1 MYLVNCH
8 FTQSKYCMKLF
19 LSTFLISISLGSLA
33 QSTIS
38 TADGMPLN
46 QPAAYVHGEIA
57 IIPEPVT
64 VTKQDGHFELPENI
78 LIQTTKP
85 AELKQAITFL
95 QERLSVPT
103 GYFVSATAIAANT
116 ANIRLVL
123 TDRNDAV
130 IGTEGYH
137 LQVTPQ
143 QIIITANK
151 PAGIFY
157 GVQTLMQLLPKE
169 IESKEE
175 VKNIK
180 WKVPCVNITDYP
192 RLGWRGLMFDVA
204 RHFFTKA
211 EVKQYIDAMVRYK
224 YNLLHLHLT
233 DDEGWRIE
241 IKGYPKLTEVGAWNV
256 KRVGTFGN
264 FIPPKADEPRNY
276 GGFYTQEDLREL
288 VAYAKERFVDI
299 LPEVD
304 VPGHSLA
311 AIASYPELSC
321 TPDAVNYKVRSGER
335 IMDWSRGVPPL
346 AMVDNTLCPA
356 NEKVYEFLDTVIS
369 QVAEIFPFE
378 YIHMGGDEASH
389 NFWEKTPQILELMKR
404 ENLKT
409 MPQVQS
415 YFERRVEKIVTKH
428 GKRFMAWDEVLEGGV
443 SQSTAV
449 MSWRDMKYG
458 VQAAKNKHEV
468 VMSPTQYAYLDYM
481 QADEIT
487 EPKVYKGLRLSRT
500 YEFDPIPEGVDPKYI
515 KGGQG
520 NLWTEQVYNIRQAE
534 YQTWPRGFAIAE
546 SVWSPK
552 EKKNWKNFFARTE
565 HHFERLDIAETK
577 YAPSVYDPI
586 FAVKR
591 TADGKLLV
599 TLSTEVE
606 DLDIYYSFDNSFPD
620 HFYPKYTEP
629 LVVPIDANMLR
640 VITYRGK
647 KPIGRMM
654 NMPIEELNKRA
665 PVKK

>member
-1 MYLVNCH
+1 MRLLLSSILLSVSIGSFAQNSVA
-8 FTQSKYCMKLF
+8 TKDNVF
-19 LSTFLISISLGSLA
+19 LE
-33 QSTIS
+33 
-38 TADGMPLN
+38 
-46 QPAAYVHGEIA
+46 QPANHAHSEIA

-64 VTKQDGHFELPENI
+64 IIKQEGHFVLPQSI
-78 LIQTTKP
+78 LIQAVKP
-85 AELKQAITFL
+85 AELKQSVAFL

-103 GYFVSATAIAANT
+103 GYFVSSTAAASNT
-116 ANIRLVL
+116 ANIKLVL
-123 TDRNDAV
+123 TDKNDAV
-130 IGTEGYH
+130 IGAEGYH

-143 QIIITANK
+143 QITITANK
-151 PAGIFY
+151 PSGIFY

-175 VKNIK
+175 VKDIK

-204 RHFFTKA
+204 RHFFTKE

-224 YNLLHLHLT
+224 YNILHLHLT

-256 KRVGTFGN
+256 KKVGTFGN

-276 GGFYTQEDLREL
+276 GGFYTQEDLKEL
-288 VAYAKERFVDI
+288 VAYAKDRFVNI

-321 TPDAVNYKVRSGER
+321 TPEAVNYKVRSGER
-335 IMDWSRGVPPL
+335 IMDWSRGAPPL

-356 NEKVYEFLDTVIS
+356 NEKVYEFLDTVVS
-369 QVAEIFPFE
+369 QVSKIFPFE
-378 YIHMGGDEASH
+378 YMHMGGDEAPH
-389 NFWEKTPQILELMKR
+389 NYWEKNPQILELMKR
-404 ENLKT
+404 ENLKN
-409 MPQVQS
+409 MHQVQS
-415 YFERRVEKIVTKH
+415 YFERRLEKIVAKH

-487 EPKVYKGLRLSRT
+487 EPKVYKGLRLSKT
-500 YEFDPIPEGVDPKYI
+500 YEFDPVPEGVDPKYI

-534 YQTWPRGFAIAE
+534 YQTWPRGFALAE

-565 HHFERLDIAETK
+565 QHFERLDIAETK

-665 PVKK
+665 PLKK

>member
-1 MYLVNCH
+1 MRFFISSIL
-8 FTQSKYCMKLF
+8 
-19 LSTFLISISLGSLA
+19 LSVSLGAAA
-33 QSTIS
+33 QSTITS
-38 TADGMPLN
+38 TESAFFSGSVNLAPN
-46 QPAAYVHGEIA
+46 EIA

-64 VTKQDGHFELPENI
+64 ITKQYGHFVLPESI
-78 LIQTTKP
+78 LIQSTRP
-85 AELKQAITFL
+85 AELKQTIAFL
-95 QERLSVPT
+95 QERLGVPT
-103 GYFVSATAIAANT
+103 GYFVSSTSTASNNT
-116 ANIRLVL
+116 NIKLVL
-123 TDRNDAV
+123 TDKNDAV
-130 IGTEGYH
+130 IGAEGYH

-143 QIIITANK
+143 QIVITANK

-157 GVQTLMQLLPKE
+157 GVQTLIQLLPKE

-175 VKNIK
+175 VAGIK
-180 WKVPCVNITDYP
+180 WQVPCVNITDYP

-204 RHFFTKA
+204 RHFFTKD

-224 YNLLHLHLT
+224 YNILHLHLT

-256 KRVGTFGN
+256 KKVGTFGN
-264 FIPPKADEPRNY
+264 FIPPKPDEPRNY
-276 GGFYTQEDLREL
+276 GGFYTQEDLKEL
-288 VAYAKERFVDI
+288 VAYAKARFVNI
-299 LPEVD
+299 MPEVD

-321 TPDAVNYKVRSGER
+321 TPEAVNYKVRSGER
-335 IMDWSRGVPPL
+335 IMDWSRGAPPL
-346 AMVDNTLCPA
+346 ALVDNTLCPA
-356 NEKVYEFLDTVIS
+356 NEKVYEFLDTVVS
-369 QVAEIFPFE
+369 QVSKIFPFE
-378 YIHMGGDEASH
+378 YMHMGGDEAPH
-389 NFWEKTPQILELMKR
+389 NYWEKNPQILELMKR
-404 ENLKT
+404 ENLKN
-409 MPQVQS
+409 MHQVQS
-415 YFERRVEKIVTKH
+415 YFERRLEKIVVKH

-458 VQAAKNKHEV
+458 LQAAKNKHEV

-481 QADEIT
+481 QADAIT
-487 EPKVYKGLRLSRT
+487 EPKVYASLRLSKS

-515 KGGQG
+515 KGGQA

-534 YQTWPRGFAIAE
+534 YMTWPRGFAIAE

-552 EKKNWKNFFARTE
+552 EKKNWKNFFSRTE
-565 HHFERLDIAETK
+565 KHFERLAIAETK

-586 FAVKR
+586 FTVKR

-599 TLSTEVE
+599 TLDKEVE

-665 PVKK
+665 PLKK